1 MSLQGATGNAQLVH
15 HRRQSIS
22 TTRAARPAPPTSP
35 SPLPRL
41 DESEDE
47 LTLSESE
54 ECPEITVGH
63 SNTVPDGGDLDSFK
77 VGFLPWISVLQRVL
91 EVGANDDTCT
101 PQQWIVKALGSERVD
116 LTHAPLLNH
125 LLPELEL
132 DCLRLFNIAFDLGVS
147 LADGPLSP
155 VSRSSAAASVGNRAV
170 SITKYTDL
178 TRAQKAQRLK
188 QIMAKL
194 ILHFASTRPT
204 IIILHLQT
212 GKACLI
218 VCIWF

>member
-22 TTRAARPAPPTSP
+22 TSRTARPAAL
-35 SPLPRL
+35 SPLPKL
-41 DESEDE
+41 EESEDE
-47 LTLSESE
+47 QVLSESE
-54 ECPEITVGH
+54 EANEITVGGP

-91 EVGANDDTCT
+91 EVGAQDDSCT
-101 PQQWIVKALGSERVD
+101 PQQWIVKALGSARVD

-125 LLPELEL
+125 LIPELEL
-132 DCLRLFNIAFDLGVS
+132 DCLRLFNIAFELGVS
-147 LADGPLSP
+147 LSDGPLSP
-155 VSRSSAAASVGNRAV
+155 ISRSSAAASVGNRCI

-188 QIMAKL
+188 QLMAKL

-212 GKACLI
+212 G
-218 VCIWF
+218 